1 MARESPV
8 YARVF
13 ETARCLA
20 ARLRLGKHGGG
31 GHERQMRP
39 RPLRRLAL
47 LASLACLSP
56 GAIAQT
62 ADNAAPLA
70 AARAFDEAQQ
80 HGDRAALE
88 RLIAPDFL
96 IVHGSGK
103 VGDRRAFIDGF
114 TAPGARLD
122 PFVIT
127 DRLFLRAAADVAIAG
142 GEARISGVEDGRR
155 FAQHFRFADT
165 FVLRAGK
172 WLALYTQVTPL
183 AP

>member
-1 MARESPV
+1 MR
-8 YARVF
+8 
-13 ETARCLA
+13 
-20 ARLRLGKHGGG
+20 ARLVF
-31 GHERQMRP
+31 
-39 RPLRRLAL
+39 LAI
-47 LASLACLSP
+47 LAVVSP
-56 GAIAQT
+56 GAVAQP

-96 IVHGSGK
+96 IVHASGK
-103 VGDRRAFIDGF
+103 VGDRRGFIDGF

-127 DRLFLRAAADVAIAG
+127 DRLFIRAAPDVAIAG
-142 GEARISGVEDGRR
+142 GEARIGGVENGRR

-165 FVLRAGK
+165 FVRRDGK
-172 WLALYTQVTPL
+172 WLVLYTQVTPL